1 VKTPFS
7 ILRSTSSN
15 ARWLLVKFREEVV
28 QLNQHRR
35 GQQQLASGS
44 QQLGAGGVVAVA
56 WRYRRIEHAGV
67 DDHRW
72 P

>member
-1 VKTPFS
+1 MAAGQ
-7 ILRSTSSN
+7 L
-15 ARWLLVKFREEVV
+15 REEVV

-35 GQQQLASGS
+35 GQQQLAGGS
-44 QQLGAGGVVAVA
+44 QQFGAGGVVAVA
-56 WRYRRIEHAGV
+56 WRHRRVEHAGV